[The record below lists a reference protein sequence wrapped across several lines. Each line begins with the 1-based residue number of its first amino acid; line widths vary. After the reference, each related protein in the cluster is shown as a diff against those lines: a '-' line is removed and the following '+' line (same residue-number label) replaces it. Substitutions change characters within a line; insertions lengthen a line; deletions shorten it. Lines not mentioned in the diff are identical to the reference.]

1 MRTVMMVDAHNTV
14 DVTVECQV
22 YRGVCVSSLGRIDV
36 DTCKVL
42 LVCEEPYHVYQ
53 VW

>member
-1 MRTVMMVDAHNTV
+1 MRVVMMVGMHNTV
-14 DVTVECQV
+14 DVAVECQV
-22 YRGVCVSSLGRIDV
+22 HMGVALASSGRVDV
-36 DTCKVL
+36 GTCKIL

>member
-1 MRTVMMVDAHNTV
+1 MRTVMMVGAYNTV

-22 YRGVCVSSLGRIDV
+22 HMGVCVVSLGRVDV
-36 DTCKVL
+36 GTCKIL
-42 LVCEEPYHVYQ
+42 SVCEEPYHVYQ